1 MRAGG
6 LAIVVALVFAASPTL
21 AQSEGE
27 FELPVDGQSPIDA
40 GPAVEEGES
49 DEPALIAPK
58 KKPAPRPKKKAPA
71 RTSSASTSSSSSSSS
86 SSSTASS
93 NTSGQGSA
101 PVGRT
106 DVVTGIFPVGA
117 SAAPQGK
124 RFGLGVQLGWPTA
137 FTGKYFLTPDQ
148 GLAFGLGVL
157 SPHRYGEGAASL
169 HVDYLWH
176 PNLLARSPAFDL
188 SWYVGGGLGINVF
201 QFREFPDYGIA
212 WTGRREQFFLAA
224 RVPVGFSSAITAL
237 PIEVYGELVP
247 SVLVYP
253 AFSVG
258 LGAAFGFRYFFL

>member
-1 MRAGG
+1 MRARD
-6 LAIVVALVFAASPTL
+6 LAIVVALAFAASPSR

-27 FELPVDGQSPIDA
+27 FELPVDGQSEVDA
-40 GPAVEEGES
+40 GPEVEEGEA
-49 DEPALIAPK
+49 DEPALIAPKK
-58 KKPAPRPKKKAPA
+58 KKPAPRPKKKAPP
-71 RTSSASTSSSSSSSS
+71 RTSTASSSSSSSS
-86 SSSTASS
+86 SNAS
-93 NTSGQGSA
+93 NTSA

-124 RFGLGVQLGWPTA
+124 TFGVGVQLGWPTA

-157 SPHRYGEGAASL
+157 SPHRYGSGAASL

-176 PNLLARSPAFDL
+176 PHTLARSPAFDL

-237 PIEVYGELVP
+237 PFEVYGELVP

-258 LGAAFGFRYFFL
+258 LGAAFGFRYFVL